1 MVLNKGWEMNIL
13 DIILGIFLLV
23 LLVHGLMKGFIKSI
37 VSLFSLFVIVLLI
50 AKSGHLFK
58 GMLMVRLG
66 FSELIAIICSYI
78 LIALAIVLIAKL
90 TIKILQMII
99 EFLHLKWLDRL
110 LGALFGVF
118 NGTLIIA
125 IIFLLLNLLPFEEQI
140 RDFTSSSEIAVNIR
154 NVTDKIEL
162 KYPGLKEK
170 MQNVG
175 KNLDESTE
183 RIEKLIKDKQQSK

>member
-1 MVLNKGWEMNIL
+1 MNIL

-66 FSELIAIICSYI
+66 FSELFAIICSYI

-118 NGTLIIA
+118 N
-125 IIFLLLNLLPFEEQI
+125 
-140 RDFTSSSEIAVNIR
+140 
-154 NVTDKIEL
+154 VTDKIEL

-175 KNLDESTE
+175 KNIDESTE
-183 RIEKLIKDKQQSK
+183 KIEKLIKDKQQSK

>member
-1 MVLNKGWEMNIL
+1 MNIL

-23 LLVHGLMKGFIKSI
+23 LLIHGLMKGFIKSI

-110 LGALFGVF
+110 LGALFGIF

-175 KNLDESTE
+175 KNIDESTE
-183 RIEKLIKDKQQSK
+183 KIEKLIKDKQQSK

>member
-1 MVLNKGWEMNIL
+1 MNIL

-66 FSELIAIICSYI
+66 FSELFAIICSYI

-175 KNLDESTE
+175 KNIDESTE
-183 RIEKLIKDKQQSK
+183 KIEKLIKDKQQSK